1 MSLKKSRSE
10 SWWQTYIHRN
20 ILIIQQGF
28 IQAIE
33 KMNVSLGGTKY
44 PDFAIVTHDGY
55 LDILEIKKP
64 STPLIKKDPSRG
76 NYYWETEISKAIIQT
91 ENYIEQVSKNAESV
105 RGFIKD
111 EYKID
116 LKVVRPRGII
126 LAGMSKVFE
135 DQKPKD
141 DFRLLTQANK
151 NITFVTYDELVTRLE
166 NYIEVLEKHSK

>member
-1 MSLKKSRSE
+1 M
-10 SWWQTYIHRN
+10 
-20 ILIIQQGF
+20 
-28 IQAIE
+28 
-33 KMNVSLGGTKY
+33 
-44 PDFAIVTHDGY
+44 
-55 LDILEIKKP
+55 
-64 STPLIKKDPSRG
+64 
-76 NYYWETEISKAIIQT
+76 WETEISKAIIQT